1 MDETSTPQEPRTPA
15 PETAAPEATG
25 PEATRAPAPDTTAP
39 TDPQP
44 LSGRIALVT
53 GATRGAGRA
62 IARELA
68 AAGAEVHCTGRSTP
82 AAPSDYD
89 RPETVE
95 ETAELIRAAGG
106 TAHPAVVDHRDIA
119 QVTALVERIEEMH
132 GRLDILVNDIGG
144 EAYVEFDTPLWE
156 YEFDRGMRLFETGY
170 LTHLITSRC
179 ALGLLIRNS
188 GGLVV
193 EVTDGT
199 REYNAEH
206 FRSTVFLDLTKT
218 AVDRLAFAEG
228 HELRPH
234 GCTAVSVTPGWLRS
248 EMMLDHFGVTED
260 TWAAAAAANRG
271 RTDVVP
277 PYEFGISETPALL
290 ARGIAALAADPE
302 RARWNTRS
310 TSSFELAGHYGLT
323 DVDGSRPDTWRFMA
337 AFETQPVESIEI
349 GDFR

>member
-1 MDETSTPQEPRTPA
+1 MDETSSPQESRTPA
-15 PETAAPEATG
+15 PGTAG
-25 PEATRAPAPDTTAP
+25 PGTSAP
-39 TDPQP
+39 TNARP
-44 LSGRIALVT
+44 LTGRIALVT

-68 AAGAEVHCTGRSTP
+68 AAGAEVHCTGRS
-82 AAPSDYD
+82 APGDLSDYD
-89 RPETVE
+89 RQETVE

-106 TAHPAVVDHRDIA
+106 TAHAAVVDHRDIA
-119 QVTALVERIEEMH
+119 QVTALLDRIEDMH
-132 GRLDILVNDIGG
+132 GRLDILINDIGG

-337 AFETQPVESIEI
+337 ALETLPVESIET
-349 GDFR
+349 DEFR

>member
-1 MDETSTPQEPRTPA
+1 MNETSSPQEFRTPA
-15 PETAAPEATG
+15 PGTAG
-25 PEATRAPAPDTTAP
+25 PGTSAP
-39 TDPQP
+39 TDPLP
-44 LSGRIALVT
+44 LTGRIALVT

-68 AAGAEVHCTGRSTP
+68 AAGAEVHCTGRS
-82 AAPSDYD
+82 APGDLSDYD
-89 RPETVE
+89 RQETVE

-106 TAHPAVVDHRDIA
+106 TAHAAVVDHRDIA
-119 QVTALVERIEEMH
+119 QVTALLDRIEDMH
-132 GRLDILVNDIGG
+132 GRLDILINDIGG

-337 AFETQPVESIEI
+337 AFETLPVESIET
-349 GDFR
+349 DEFR